1 MSFSEIVPRH
11 VQRIPPYRS
20 DNPAEEIERE
30 TGLKVVQLG
39 MNENPFGPSPKA
51 VAAARAY
58 MDQVAPYP
66 DDSGFHLRRRLAA
79 HYKISMDDLI
89 ISSGS
94 SDILAMAYHTVLGPE
109 AEVLTGEASFVVYYQ
124 LAHMLNMPIVR
135 VPMKNYAFDLEA
147 MANRITPRTR
157 LIILANPNNPT
168 GTMIQRATLD
178 AFMNKVPD
186 HVLVILDEAYFEYVR
201 DSSYPDSLEYL
212 RSGKSVLI
220 LRTFSKVFGLA
231 GLRIG
236 YGISTREVIDT
247 LYKVRMA
254 FNTSSVA
261 QVAALAAWD
270 DQEHVEKSVR
280 MNQVER
286 EFIYRELSRLGVGCN
301 PSFAN
306 FVLIDLTGSARKDQV
321 MAGLLKQG
329 VIVRGAWG
337 CPTCMRVSVGTHE
350 QNERFIAALETA
362 L

>member
-1 MSFSEIVPRH
+1 MSFADSVPPH
-11 VQRIPPYRS
+11 IQRIPVYKS
-20 DNPAEEIERE
+20 ENPAEEMERDL
-30 TGLKVVQLG
+30 GVKIVQLG

-66 DDSGFHLRRRLAA
+66 DDTGFFLRQKLAA
-79 HYKISMDDLI
+79 HYKISMDELI
-89 ISSGS
+89 ISTGS
-94 SDILAMAYHTVLGPE
+94 SDILAMAYHAVLAPG
-109 AEVLTGEASFVVYYQ
+109 AEVVTGESSFIVYYQ
-124 LAHMLNMPIVR
+124 LAGMLNMPMVR
-135 VPMKNYAFDLEA
+135 VPMKDYAFDLPA
-147 MANRITPRTR
+147 IADRITPKTA
-157 LIILANPNNPT
+157 LVVLANPNNPT
-168 GTMIQRATLD
+168 GTIVRQKELD
-178 AFMNKVPD
+178 EFIKRIPD
-186 HVLVILDEAYFEYVR
+186 HVLVILDEAYFEYVKEK
-201 DSSYPDSLEYL
+201 DYPDSFAYV

-270 DQEHVEKSVR
+270 DHAHVEKSVR
-280 MNQVER
+280 LNREGR
-286 EFIYRELSRLGVGCN
+286 EFLYGELSKRGVKYV

-306 FVLIDLTGSARKDQV
+306 FVLVDVGRPGREVTSA
-321 MAGLLKQG
+321 LLKEG
-329 VIVRGAWG
+329 VIIRPAWG
-337 CPTCMRVSVGTHE
+337 CPSCVRVSVGTRE
-350 QNERFIAALETA
+350 QNDRFISALDKV